1 MKGVFVL
8 LGIVYGQ
15 FGASQEELDLFDLV
29 EDVNANF
36 YDFLGVEQVSLTLLN
51 YELGWISSDE
61 INSDKSG
68 NYEFYAQ
75 KVELEYFEDP
85 ENLG

>member
-8 LGIVYGQ
+8 LGIVYAQ

-36 YDFLGVEQVSLTLLN
+36 YDFLGVEQVSLTLSN
-51 YELGWISSDE
+51 YELVWISSDK

-68 NYEFYAQ
+68 NDEFFSNSLDFCL
-75 KVELEYFEDP
+75 K
-85 ENLG
+85 

>member
-1 MKGVFVL
+1 MKNAFFIL

-51 YELGWISSDE
+51 YELGE
-61 INSDKSG
+61 KFRVKRLFHG
-68 NYEFYAQ
+68 R
-75 KVELEYFEDP
+75 
-85 ENLG
+85 

>member
-1 MKGVFVL
+1 MRNAFFIL

-51 YELGWISSDE
+51 YELGKNFWE
-61 INSDKSG
+61 KCLFHGLRN
-68 NYEFYAQ
+68 
-75 KVELEYFEDP
+75 
-85 ENLG
+85 

>member
-1 MKGVFVL
+1 MKNAFFIL

-51 YELGWISSDE
+51 YELGDQFRV
-61 INSDKSG
+61 KCLFHG
-68 NYEFYAQ
+68 R
-75 KVELEYFEDP
+75 
-85 ENLG
+85 

>member
-8 LGIVYGQ
+8 LGIVYAQ

-36 YDFLGVEQVSLTLLN
+36 YDFLGVEQVSLTLSN
-51 YELGWISSDE
+51 YELGWISSDK

-68 NYEFYAQ
+68 NDEFYGQ
-75 KVELEYFEDP
+75 KVELEYF
-85 ENLG
+85 